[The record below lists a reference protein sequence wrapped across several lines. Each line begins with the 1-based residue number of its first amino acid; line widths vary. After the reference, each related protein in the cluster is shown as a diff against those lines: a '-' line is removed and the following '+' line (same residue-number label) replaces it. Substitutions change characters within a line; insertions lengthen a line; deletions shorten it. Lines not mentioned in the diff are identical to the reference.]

1 MPKQNLEESVSLFP
15 FLDIMACLIG
25 ILVLLITAVTLAQ
38 ITMHEE
44 DTADAQAASRAAAR
58 VKQYGTVSKELEADQ
73 AEQGRLEQ
81 LIVTAEAV
89 REQLE
94 EVTAEIEKL
103 EADRLRY
110 ANPEQQAEAQRLQ
123 EQIQAAQETLQDLQQ
138 QRDEMREQLAAR
150 ANPPEAEVRIL
161 PSGSGMRLKPTFVE
175 CAGGSIVLHDRP
187 APLRLPLRG
196 LASSEPFL
204 ELLERVRE
212 QENGTVVFLVR
223 PDGAGTYNTARNIAR
238 RNYVRNGK
246 LAVAGQGKL
255 DLSLFQEGATAP

>member
-1 MPKQNLEESVSLFP
+1 MAKQSLEESVSLFP

-38 ITMHEE
+38 IAVEEE

-58 VKQYGTVSKELEADQ
+58 VKQYRTVSRELEADEKE
-73 AEQGRLEQ
+73 EQRLEQ
-81 LIVTAEAV
+81 LIVAAEAI

-103 EADRLRY
+103 EADKLRY

-123 EQIQAAQETLQDLQQ
+123 EQIQEAQTELKQLEQ
-138 QRDEMREQLAAR
+138 QRDELREQMAAR

-161 PSGSGMRLKPTFVE
+161 PSGSGLRLRPTFVE
-175 CAGGSIVLHDRP
+175 CAGGSVVLHDRP
-187 APLRLPLRG
+187 VPLRLPLRG
-196 LASSEPFL
+196 LANSEPFL
-204 ELLERVRE
+204 QLLERVRE

-223 PDGAGTYNTARNIAR
+223 PDGAATYNTARNVAR

-255 DLSLFQEGATAP
+255 DLSLFQQGTTAP